1 MNLWEK
7 FSLAATMA
15 AVAIGSA
22 DAEIPSGYYDSC
34 EGKTGQAL
42 LQALYSTISSHTNV
56 GYDGLWTLYQTSDV
70 YPDGSIWD
78 IYTTKHWTYKTEQ
91 CGNVSSS
98 IGGCYNRE
106 HSLPKS
112 WWGGGKAEQYSDAFH
127 LYPTD
132 GQVNSQRSNWPYGE
146 CANGTTKPNNGNVK
160 ALGRLGA
167 STFSGYSGTVFEPD
181 DEYKGDLARS
191 YFYMVTCYND
201 RVASWT
207 QGNGKEML
215 AGNSYPAFKT
225 WASNLLLKWTRQDE
239 VSQKELDRQEAIY
252 AKQKNRN
259 PFIDHPEL
267 VEYIWGDKVGEAWH
281 ASTSGSQ
288 PSILQPQQGVVID
301 LGVGA
306 INKPLT
312 KEVTVKTRGIE
323 GSVTL
328 SAYPRTFTVTPSV
341 ISAEQAN
348 QGTTVTVSL
357 TSASA
362 GTVVGTLSVS
372 ADDMECEV
380 DMTSQIYDGI
390 PLYDASGISSE
401 GFTVRWVNVDD
412 AATYTL
418 DVKQGSQSVAG
429 YPKAVNAS
437 DESYEVTGLD
447 PQTTYT
453 FQLTSTTISSVVK
466 TVTTAELMP
475 VIDIL
480 FDGTLHFDAVPGTP
494 SEVAELLMDIE
505 NVSEDI
511 VISVKSPFE
520 VSVDKSTW
528 ATSVTL
534 DPEQDRFYLRVNS
547 AAEGSF
553 STAIVA
559 AAGSYMNDDAEAT
572 ATITDPSAIV
582 FIETFNVTADYAD
595 DYAPYNNSTIQ
606 GTAAQ
611 WSFKGAGLAKE
622 GAKDGSQ
629 TTYGVRV
636 RLSKGG
642 MVSMAE
648 DKPGGIGT
656 VVFEAAKWNNTSDG
670 TAHIEVEYSSD
681 GGATWEAVGSADVS
695 ATGFTSFS
703 VDVNRTGNGRIR
715 FRQTSGDRWILDNI
729 SISNYTELGSL
740 NELEYHQWDAYS
752 RDGRLIIEIGD
763 NETEVSVYGV
773 DGMTWLSGEVLTP
786 GEHTFDLPKGLFI
799 VVSGDFARRV
809 LVK

>member
-207 QGNGKEML
+207 QGNGTEMF

-453 FQLTSTTISSVVK
+453 FQLTSATISSVVK

-534 DPEQDRFYLRVNS
+534 NPEQDRFYLRVNS

-572 ATITDPSAIV
+572 ATVTDPSAIV
-582 FIETFNVTADYAD
+582 FIETFEETDPENIASYSTTSTAF
-595 DYAPYNNSTIQ
+595 T
-606 GTAAQ
+606 GTACRWLRLDAGI
-611 WSFKGAGLAKE
+611 WSDQDAGYN
-622 GAKDGSQ
+622 GSAVLRFGNK
-629 TTYGVRV
+629 TTST
-636 RLSKGG
+636 LT
-642 MVSMAE
+642 MNE
-648 DKPGGIGT
+648 DKAGGIGT
-656 VVFEAAKWNNTSDG
+656 VVFEAVTYNTD
-670 TAHIEVEYSSD
+670 TQPNVAVEYSSD
-681 GGATWEAVGSADVS
+681 GGSTWETIEAVSINKS
-695 ATGFTSFS
+695 SNKTMSSYS
-703 VDVNRTGNGRIR
+703 VVVNKTGNGRVR
-715 FRQTSGDRWILDNI
+715 FRQTSGKRWILDNI